1 MVMISD
7 SIKRLERLKE
17 SGLTRDQIE
26 EIDIVIRNLYD
37 YNQEV
42 ARTASKEYW
51 VIFDFLIIIYL
62 LDFFNLFLF

>member
-42 ARTASKEYW
+42 ARTASKEY
-51 VIFDFLIIIYL
+51 
-62 LDFFNLFLF
+62 